1 MRIVI
6 KILWFLSM
14 SFLFLFAVLPL
25 SEWWII
31 GFEKNYD
38 GYAFGL
44 INENSWFYET
54 PELYANVMLT
64 EGLVQ
69 TTFISLSIY
78 FFFKKEYKKSNYLLL
93 FFFISFLLALINV
106 NFF

>member
-1 MRIVI
+1 
-6 KILWFLSM
+6 
-14 SFLFLFAVLPL
+14 
-25 SEWWII
+25 
-31 GFEKNYD
+31 
-38 GYAFGL
+38 
-44 INENSWFYET
+44 
-54 PELYANVMLT
+54 MLT